1 MSPFANE
8 FIPLL
13 AGRAPLAPGWF
24 IGTGGGSR
32 RRCVD
37 GRDSLRGAGRGILL
51 VSITESSLL
60 AKLNLIGL
68 PSRCMAPSFWPSGM
82 VYIGAIRWETSP
94 TVQTER

>member
-51 VSITESSLL
+51 VYVSDPRILLHAAAPAAEVIDSNIKQHLFGQSSSSSKFRPW
-60 AKLNLIGL
+60 AQAN
-68 PSRCMAPSFWPSGM
+68 R
-82 VYIGAIRWETSP
+82 
-94 TVQTER
+94 